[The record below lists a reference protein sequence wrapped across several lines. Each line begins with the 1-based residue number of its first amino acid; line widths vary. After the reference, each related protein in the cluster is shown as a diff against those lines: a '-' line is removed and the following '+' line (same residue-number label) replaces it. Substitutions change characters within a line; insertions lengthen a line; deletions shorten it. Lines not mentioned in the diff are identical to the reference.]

1 MSNRYI
7 YASIIIVLILAL
19 TINYYSRK
27 SYAHILT
34 DYNYNLFYKD
44 NSEALKDDIEN
55 YLNKINKYI
64 FRNTNYEIYN
74 NLSDNYEFVT
84 NFAIDYISDNYEIF
98 KNNIKTFEN
107 YTYKDKY
114 NISKKTDKYVELE
127 TIYYITEKYFN
138 VRDYKKNNKNIK
150 EKNKYVSLSKYSNDE
165 FNMKIINISTI
176 NNKNNVIAY
185 VKFEN
190 NLEYKYTFGIYNNV
204 LKINNLEVVE

>member
-64 FRNTNYEIYN
+64 FRNINNEIYN

-127 TIYYITEKYFN
+127 TIYYITEKYF
-138 VRDYKKNNKNIK
+138 IK
-150 EKNKYVSLSKYSNDE
+150 
-165 FNMKIINISTI
+165 F
-176 NNKNNVIAY
+176 
-185 VKFEN
+185 
-190 NLEYKYTFGIYNNV
+190 
-204 LKINNLEVVE
+204 

>member
-138 VRDYKKNNKNIK
+138 VRDYKITNKNIK

>member
-64 FRNTNYEIYN
+64 FRNTNYEI
-74 NLSDNYEFVT
+74 
-84 NFAIDYISDNYEIF
+84 F

-138 VRDYKKNNKNIK
+138 VRDYKITNKNIK
-150 EKNKYVSLSKYSNDE
+150 EKKS
-165 FNMKIINISTI
+165 F
-176 NNKNNVIAY
+176 
-185 VKFEN
+185 
-190 NLEYKYTFGIYNNV
+190 
-204 LKINNLEVVE
+204 